1 MPLLMKFFMVSNS
14 LIRTKQELI
23 PMNLPNSRMKLKSIW
38 INEVNLRTNI
48 IIGTRIKIIN
58 KMLTTKRVLTTVFCI
73 SLLMSGI
80 IGKAQQAQ
88 DSLII
93 SLDQAIEIAM
103 EESNSIKIADL
114 TIEKSGYSKKGTY
127 ASLYPN
133 ITATGSYQR
142 TLKKQIM
149 AMGIGGQ
156 AMEIEVGKWNN
167 MNAGVSASMP
177 LINAQLWQTLKLSA
191 LDVELAVEQARSSK
205 ISMVAQV
212 KKAYYAVLL
221 AQQVYDV
228 YNSVYENAAK
238 NLERTEQNYNA
249 GKSSEYEYLRAQV
262 NVKNAE
268 PNVYS
273 SLMAIDLA
281 IWQLK
286 AVMGIDLN
294 AKIGVQGSIDQYK
307 DDMLSFN
314 LSSSRISLDNNST
327 LVQLDLQ
334 NKQLERT
341 IKMTKYQYIPT
352 LSASF
357 SYSYIAMGDDFKFK
371 WNPYSVAGLSLNIPI
386 FDGFSKRNNIRQY
399 QATQNILELNIED
412 TERNLKIALKNYDN
426 QIATYMK
433 NYAAAESTLE
443 MAQRS
448 YDIAERMY
456 ELGKATLLELNDAQ
470 LALVQAQLT
479 MSQAVYNFMITKA
492 SIDELAGIEFPTE
505 EN

>member
-1 MPLLMKFFMVSNS
+1 MF
-14 LIRTKQELI
+14 
-23 PMNLPNSRMKLKSIW
+23 
-38 INEVNLRTNI
+38 
-48 IIGTRIKIIN
+48 
-58 KMLTTKRVLTTVFCI
+58 TTKRVLKTFFCL
-73 SLLMSGI
+73 SLLLTGFVS
-80 IGKAQQAQ
+80 KAQMAQ

-93 SLDQAIEIAM
+93 SLDQAIEIAL

-114 TIEKSGYSKKGTY
+114 TIEKSGYSKKGSY
-127 ASLYPN
+127 AALYPN
-133 ITATGSYQR
+133 ITASGSYQR

-149 AMGIGGQ
+149 AMDFGGQ

-167 MNAGVSASMP
+167 VNAGISAAMP

-205 ISMVAQV
+205 ISMVSQV

-221 AQQVYDV
+221 AQQVHEV
-228 YNSVYENAAK
+228 YKSVYDNAVT
-238 NLERTEQNYNA
+238 NFERTEQNYNA

-268 PNVYS
+268 PNLYS
-273 SLMAIDLA
+273 SLLAIDLA

-286 AVMGIDLN
+286 AVMGVDLN
-294 AKIGVQGSIDQYK
+294 AKIGVQGNIDQYK
-307 DDMLSFN
+307 DDMMSYG
-314 LSSSRISLDNNST
+314 LSSGNVNLANNST

-334 NKQLERT
+334 NQQIERT

-371 WNPYSVAGLSLNIPI
+371 WNPYSVAGLSLSIPI
-386 FDGFSKRNNIRQY
+386 FDGFSKHNSIKQY

-426 QIATYMK
+426 QIATNMK

-448 YDIAERMY
+448 YDIASKMY

-479 MSQAVYNFMITKA
+479 MSQAVYNFMVTKA
-492 SIDELAGIEFPTE
+492 SIEELTGE
-505 EN
+505 EK